1 MGWLVTNYLFFSNFR
16 FLDCQKEEKLRRE
29 QEEAYTTHKYLTE
42 QIAWAET
49 MQNMLDQKEAKK
61 AAELRELKEFNLQV
75 IETL

>member
-1 MGWLVTNYLFFSNFR
+1 M
-16 FLDCQKEEKLRRE
+16 RRE

-49 MQNMLDQKEAKK
+49 WQNMLDQKEAKK

-75 IETL
+75 IETLKN